1 MTSKDRLI
9 ALSKDQA
16 FLFAIAA
23 LALILGLAY
32 WDWRQF
38 EAASE
43 RVRET
48 ERSLR
53 QMESILSTM
62 KDAETGE
69 RGFLITGDEQY
80 LEPYT
85 LARKNIAGELSAVR
99 NSPVT
104 ESNMSQ
110 VFAILENSIRE
121 LLAQMESLI
130 DLRRE
135 QGPEPA
141 FEILDKGRGK
151 RMMDEVRIY
160 SGRIE
165 DSLQQQLEKRNVLAR
180 AQTQQ
185 ARVISAGASCML
197 FILVAL
203 ATVKFKVEKE
213 AAENAS
219 RVKSSFLANMS
230 HELRTPLN
238 AIIGYSEMLLEEAE
252 FSGEKAM
259 VADLGKVLAAGEHL
273 LQLINAIL
281 DLSKIEA
288 GKMEVYLETFS
299 VAALVTEVVA
309 VIQPL
314 VDKKHNV
321 LKYDVDPAVQTI
333 RSDQT
338 KLRQALFNLLSNAAK
353 FTENGRLMLEVK
365 MLPERVVSFA
375 VSDSG
380 MGMSAEQVGRLFE
393 PFTQGDSSTSRKFGG
408 TGLGLV
414 ISRRFARM
422 LGGDIGVES
431 ELGKGSTFTLTLPEN
446 AQLEAKKSE
455 EGAVVAA
462 DQEHAG
468 TILVIDDEVAVHEIL
483 SRTLKKQG
491 FRIQS
496 AMNGE
501 EGLRLARKL
510 RPQVI
515 TLDVMMPGMDGWAV
529 LTLLKSEPALADIP
543 VIMLTIDD
551 NRNLG
556 YSLGAAEYLTKPID
570 RERLASVVLR
580 YRSGPTSRVLVVE
593 DDAGSREILARLLS
607 SEGWVVAGAENGVA
621 ALAEL
626 ARQRPALVLLD
637 LMMPEM
643 DGFEFLAEMHRHAEW
658 SSIPVVVVTAR
669 GLSADD
675 KARLNGHVSRILQ
688 KGQYSRDE
696 LLQQVSALVA
706 SRVRGTAGR

>member
-1 MTSKDRLI
+1 MTSKERLI

-38 EAASE
+38 EMASE

-80 LEPYT
+80 LEPYA
-85 LARKNIAGELSAVR
+85 LARRSIADELKAVR
-99 NSPVT
+99 NSPVA

-110 VFAILENSIRE
+110 VFAILEESIRA
-121 LLAQMESLI
+121 LLAQMENLI
-130 DLRRE
+130 ELRRE

-141 FEILDKGRGK
+141 FEILVKGRGR

-165 DSLQQQLEKRNVLAR
+165 DSLQKQLENRNALAR

-185 ARVISAGASCML
+185 ARIVSAGASCML

-219 RVKSSFLANMS
+219 RVKSAFLANMS

-259 VADLGKVLAAGEHL
+259 AADLGKVLAAGEHL

-299 VAALVTEVVA
+299 VAALVEEVVA

-314 VDKKHNV
+314 VAKKRNG
-321 LKYDVDPAVQTI
+321 LKWQVDPAVQTL

-353 FTENGRLMLEVK
+353 FTENGRLTLEVT
-365 MLPERVVSFA
+365 MLPEHVVSFA
-375 VSDSG
+375 VSDTG
-380 MGMSAEQVGRLFE
+380 LGMSPEQVARLFE

-422 LGGDIGVES
+422 LGGDIAVES
-431 ELGKGSTFTLTLPEN
+431 ELGKGSTFTLTLPES
-446 AQLEAKKSE
+446 AQLEARKSV
-455 EGAVVAA
+455 EGEVVAA
-462 DQEHAG
+462 EKEHSG
-468 TILVIDDEVAVHEIL
+468 TILAIDDEVAVHEIL

-510 RPQVI
+510 RPQAI

-529 LTLLKSEPALADIP
+529 LTALKSEPALADIP

-556 YSLGAAEYLTKPID
+556 YSLGAADYLTKPID
-570 RERLASVVLR
+570 RERLSAVVLR
-580 YRSGPTSRVLVVE
+580 YRSGPTNRVLVVE
-593 DDAGSREILARLLS
+593 DDPGSREILARLLS
-607 SEGWVVAGAENGVA
+607 NEGWVVAEAENGVA

-658 SSIPVVVVTAR
+658 SSIPAVVVTAR
-669 GLSADD
+669 ELSADD
-675 KARLNGHVSRILQ
+675 KARLNGYVSRILQ
-688 KGQYSRDE
+688 KGQYTRDE
-696 LLQQVSALVA
+696 LVEQVSSLVA
-706 SRVRGTAGR
+706 SRVRGTAGQ

>member
-1 MTSKDRLI
+1 
-9 ALSKDQA
+9 
-16 FLFAIAA
+16 
-23 LALILGLAY
+23 
-32 WDWRQF
+32 
-38 EAASE
+38 
-43 RVRET
+43 
-48 ERSLR
+48 
-53 QMESILSTM
+53 
-62 KDAETGE
+62 
-69 RGFLITGDEQY
+69 
-80 LEPYT
+80 
-85 LARKNIAGELSAVR
+85 
-99 NSPVT
+99 
-104 ESNMSQ
+104 
-110 VFAILENSIRE
+110 
-121 LLAQMESLI
+121 
-130 DLRRE
+130 
-135 QGPEPA
+135 
-141 FEILDKGRGK
+141 
-151 RMMDEVRIY
+151 
-160 SGRIE
+160 
-165 DSLQQQLEKRNVLAR
+165 
-180 AQTQQ
+180 
-185 ARVISAGASCML
+185 
-197 FILVAL
+197 
-203 ATVKFKVEKE
+203 VEKE

-669 GLSADD
+669 ELSADD

>member
-669 GLSADD
+669 ELSADD

>member
-1 MTSKDRLI
+1 MTSKERLI

-38 EAASE
+38 EMASE

-80 LEPYT
+80 LEPYA
-85 LARKNIAGELSAVR
+85 LARRSIADELKAVR
-99 NSPVT
+99 NSPVA

-110 VFAILENSIRE
+110 VFAILEESIRA
-121 LLAQMESLI
+121 LLAQMENLI
-130 DLRRE
+130 ELRRE

-141 FEILDKGRGK
+141 FEILVKGRGR

-165 DSLQQQLEKRNVLAR
+165 DSLQKQLENRNALAR

-185 ARVISAGASCML
+185 ARIVSAGASCML

-219 RVKSSFLANMS
+219 RVKSAFLANMS

-259 VADLGKVLAAGEHL
+259 AADLGKVLAAGEHL

-299 VAALVTEVVA
+299 VAALVEEVVA

-314 VDKKHNV
+314 VAKKRNG
-321 LKYDVDPAVQTI
+321 LKWQVDPAVQTL

-353 FTENGRLMLEVK
+353 FTENGRLTLEVT
-365 MLPERVVSFA
+365 MLPEHVVSFA
-375 VSDSG
+375 VSDTG
-380 MGMSAEQVGRLFE
+380 LGMSPEQVARLFE

-422 LGGDIGVES
+422 LGGDIAVES
-431 ELGKGSTFTLTLPEN
+431 ELGKGSTFTLTLPES
-446 AQLEAKKSE
+446 AQLEARKSV
-455 EGAVVAA
+455 EGEVVAA
-462 DQEHAG
+462 EKEHSG
-468 TILVIDDEVAVHEIL
+468 TILAIDDEVAVHEIL

-510 RPQVI
+510 RPQAI

-529 LTLLKSEPALADIP
+529 LTALKSEPALADIP

-556 YSLGAAEYLTKPID
+556 YSLGAADYLTKPID
-570 RERLASVVLR
+570 RERLSAVVLR
-580 YRSGPTSRVLVVE
+580 YRSGPTNRVLVVE
-593 DDAGSREILARLLS
+593 DDPGSREILARLLS
-607 SEGWVVAGAENGVA
+607 NEGWVVAEAENGVA

-658 SSIPVVVVTAR
+658 GSIPAVVVTAR
-669 GLSADD
+669 ELSADD
-675 KARLNGHVSRILQ
+675 KARLNGYVSRILQ
-688 KGQYSRDE
+688 KGQYTRDE
-696 LLQQVSALVA
+696 LVEQVSSLVA
-706 SRVRGTAGR
+706 SRVRGTAGQ